1 MSGAELRQRL
11 AAILAADAAGY
22 SRLMA
27 GDERA
32 TVAVLDAAR
41 AVFREQ
47 IESNQGRVI
56 DMAGDSVLA
65 AFETAAGAVA
75 AALAIQRALELSARG
90 SPEPRRMRFRIG
102 VHMGD
107 IVEKA
112 DGTIYGDGVN
122 IAARLEGLADPGG
135 ITVSDSV
142 RSAVRNKVG
151 AEFDD
156 LGEQTVKN
164 IAEPVR
170 AFRVVRSSA
179 ETLEAAPRSQNNVHR
194 KPSIAVLPF
203 TNMGGDP
210 EQEYFSDGLT
220 EEIITGLAAWRAFP
234 VIARNSTFAFKGK
247 SPDVRLVAKELS
259 ADYVLEGSVRK
270 AGVRIRIT
278 GQLIDG
284 ATGNHLWAERYDRNL
299 DDIFSVQDE
308 ITANIVAA
316 IEPAVS
322 DAEIRRVAQRRP
334 GSVNSWDL
342 YVQGLAN
349 MRSYRRRR
357 EETKHLF
364 ERALRADPAF
374 VDAMMALALCHSA
387 DIYIARSDDVDAS
400 IAAMFRLVNAALAI
414 DARNFRIYHA
424 LCLAHFWR
432 GDLAES
438 VDAGRRAVAL
448 NPSSVEAYEVLAAAL
463 AHHGLATEAETCARR
478 CFQLSPI
485 DPRLHRFHLQ
495 LVQALIGQRR
505 FAEAYA
511 ELEHCLAARPQDVVL
526 LGFRTAL
533 LGHLGRTDD
542 ARKFLN
548 EYVSRRKL
556 TNADQYRRLFV
567 RNSALTD
574 INLEG
579 LRAAGW
585 NVENAG

>member
-1 MSGAELRQRL
+1 MQAGGAELRQRL
-11 AAILAADAAGY
+11 VAILAADAAGY

-27 GDERA
+27 TDERA
-32 TVAVLDAAR
+32 TVASLDAAR
-41 AVFREQ
+41 SIFRQQ

-65 AFETAAGAVA
+65 VFETAVGAVV
-75 AALAIQRALELSARG
+75 AALAIQRDIESTAEAA
-90 SPEPRRMRFRIG
+90 PEDRRMRFRVG

-112 DGTIYGDGVN
+112 DGSVYGDGVN
-122 IAARLEGLADPGG
+122 IAARLEGLAEPGSVA
-135 ITVSDSV
+135 ISESV
-142 RSAVRNKVG
+142 RSAVRNKV
-151 AEFDD
+151 AVHFED

-164 IAEPVR
+164 IVEPVH
-170 AFRVVRSSA
+170 AFRIGSGA
-179 ETLEAAPRSQNNVHR
+179 AQTPETTPRTQANVYR

-247 SPDVRLVAKELS
+247 SPDIRLVAKELN

-270 AGVRIRIT
+270 AGTRVRIT

-299 DDIFSVQDE
+299 DDIFAVQDE
-308 ITANIVAA
+308 ITGNIVAA

-322 DAEIRRVAQRRP
+322 DAEIRRVAQQRP
-334 GSVNSWDL
+334 GSVSSWDF
-342 YVQGLAN
+342 YVHGLAS
-349 MRSYRRRR
+349 MRSYRRHR
-357 EETKHLF
+357 EQTQGLF
-364 ERALRADPAF
+364 ESALRADPSF
-374 VDAMMALALCHSA
+374 VDGMMALALCHSA
-387 DIYIARSDDVDAS
+387 DIYIAQSDDVDAS

-414 DARNFRIYHA
+414 DARNFRIYHV

-495 LVQALIGQRR
+495 LTQALIGQRR
-505 FAEAYA
+505 FKEAYA

-526 LGFRTAL
+526 LGFRVAL
-533 LGHLGRTDD
+533 LGHLGRTED
-542 ARKFLN
+542 ARKYLD
-548 EYVSRRKL
+548 EYISRRRL
-556 TNADQYRRLFV
+556 TDADQYRRLFV

-585 NVENAG
+585 NV

>member
-11 AAILAADAAGY
+11 MAILAADAAGY

-27 GDERA
+27 ADERA
-32 TVAVLDAAR
+32 TVMALDAAR
-41 AVFREQ
+41 AVFRRQ

-56 DMAGDSVLA
+56 DMAGDSILA
-65 AFETAAGAVA
+65 VFETAAGAVA
-75 AALAIQRALELSARG
+75 AALAVQRDIESTAEAV
-90 SPEPRRMRFRIG
+90 PEHRRMRFRVG

-112 DGTIYGDGVN
+112 DGTVYGDGVN
-122 IAARLEGLADPGG
+122 IAARLEGLADAGS
-135 ITVSDSV
+135 IAISESV
-142 RSAVRNKVG
+142 RAAVRNKI
-151 AEFDD
+151 AARFED
-156 LGEQTVKN
+156 LGEQAVKN

-170 AFRVVRSSA
+170 AFRISTGGDAQTSA
-179 ETLEAAPRSQNNVHR
+179 TTPRTQANVYR

-203 TNMGGDP
+203 TNMGADP

-234 VIARNSTFAFKGK
+234 VIARNSTFAYKGR
-247 SPDVRLVAKELS
+247 SPDVRSVANDLN

-270 AGVRIRIT
+270 VGNRVRIT

-284 ATGNHLWAERYDRNL
+284 ATGNHIWAERYDRNL
-299 DDIFSVQDE
+299 DDIFALQDE

-322 DAEIRRVAQRRP
+322 DAEIRRLKQQRP
-334 GSVNSWDL
+334 GSVSAWDC
-342 YVQGLAN
+342 YVQGLAS
-349 MRSYRRRR
+349 MRSYRRHR
-357 EETKHLF
+357 EQSRTLF
-364 ERALRADPAF
+364 ESALRVDPSF
-374 VDAMMALALCHSA
+374 VDAMMSLALCHSA
-387 DIYIARSDDVDAS
+387 DIYIGQSEDVEAE
-400 IAAMFRLVNAALAI
+400 IAEMFRLANSALAI
-414 DARNFRIYHA
+414 DARNFRVHHV

-505 FAEAYA
+505 FAEAYI
-511 ELEHCLAARPQDVVL
+511 ELEHCLAARPPDIVL

-533 LGHLGRTDD
+533 LGHLGRAEE
-542 ARKFLN
+542 ARACLDQ
-548 EYVSRRKL
+548 YLATRKL
-556 TNADQYRRLFV
+556 TNADEYRRLFI

-585 NVENAG
+585 NA